1 MADEKKTESNGLT
14 GAVPITAV
22 LALLASIAIS
32 NLSPFHD
39 DRPPGAPLKQS
50 YEAAQ
55 DINARLWEDPFEAVD
70 KKDDTH
76 NPDWIYKGNPINPDE
91 DQVTVIAITLPGSP
105 YQEAA
110 ESRMRYRYAVLSALA
125 NQMYNP
131 VDEQHIGYFQASIP
145 VSGSSTKIAFEWL
158 SLIHI

>member
-22 LALLASIAIS
+22 LALLASFAMFTP
-32 NLSPFHD
+32 SPFHD
-39 DRPPGAPLKQS
+39 DRPPGNPLKLQQ

-55 DINARLWEDPFEAVD
+55 DINARLWQDPFEAVD
-70 KKDDTH
+70 NKDDIH
-76 NPDWIYKGNPINPDE
+76 KPEQIYKGNPINPDE
-91 DQVTVIAITLPGSP
+91 DQVTVIAVTLPGSP

-110 ESRMRYRYAVLSALA
+110 ESRMRWRYAVLSALA

-131 VDEQHIGYFQASIP
+131 VDEQHIGYFEASIP
-145 VSGSSTKIAFEWL
+145 NK
-158 SLIHI
+158 